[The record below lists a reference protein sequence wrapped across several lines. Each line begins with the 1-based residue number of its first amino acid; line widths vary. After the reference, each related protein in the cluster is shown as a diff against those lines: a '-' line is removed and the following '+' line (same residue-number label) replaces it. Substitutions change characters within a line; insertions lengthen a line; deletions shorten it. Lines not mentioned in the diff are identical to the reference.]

1 MQVIASPHPGRA
13 YATLADQGGRRRQ
26 GAMHKATKCWFT
38 LPLALEGLKQLNHI
52 LNVNHVQLK
61 LSRPFTLR
69 QYSIREPFF
78 CITNHPT
85 KPPAPCQEG
94 GMPGMP
100 NPLVA
105 AIVPNAC
112 RLQLQFVQN
121 SHRKNPYRKTTSLES
136 KQKHMEMSNVATSG
150 IGFHDICLQMFAI

>member
-1 MQVIASPHPGRA
+1 MLVHLASRFRVSQ
-13 YATLADQGGRRRQ
+13 ATESYI
-26 GAMHKATKCWFT
+26 KY
-38 LPLALEGLKQLNHI
+38 
-52 LNVNHVQLK
+52 VNHVQLK

-105 AIVPNAC
+105 AIFPNAC